1 MQQLQT
7 TIEKEWDNI
16 PNATISLINSM
27 RRRCAAL
34 HEENGGH
41 TRY

>member
-1 MQQLQT
+1 
-7 TIEKEWDNI
+7 
-16 PNATISLINSM
+16 M

-41 TRY
+41 TRYWLVVLSTPLPYLFF